1 MMLLQAPV
9 QAAAQA
15 APVSHLP
22 LYVIGAYLAV
32 LIVLGLA
39 SMRSFRGTSKD
50 YFTASHSVGPILLL
64 LSVFGTTMTAFA
76 MVGSTAKSYEK
87 GIGVYTLMASSSGI
101 VHALVFFLV
110 GIKLWAIGK
119 RHGFV
124 TQVQFFRDRFES
136 SGLGTLLFPILV
148 MLVIPYVVTGFIGAG
163 TFVQGATRGMFPVT
177 FASAVPATN
186 GAIPPWLTVLI
197 VCVVVLF
204 YIFQG
209 GVRGA
214 VWANAFQ
221 TILFLVAGVAAM
233 VMIAK
238 SLGGVEAATQAVLAK
253 KPQLLARE
261 GQIGHGEFLSY
272 MLVPLSVGMFPHLF
286 QNWLTAKSAKSF
298 RTVLIF
304 HPIFILLVW
313 MPCVLIGVW
322 ATGVVPELKIPSS
335 NAVLGAMMT
344 KYVDN
349 LFVRGLVQ
357 AGTIAAIMSMDSQI
371 MALGTMFT
379 EDVVVPLA
387 GLGKLSDKAQVAWS
401 RVFILAI
408 MAVSYALALYPPPN
422 VFDLG
427 VWCFSGFAGLFPLV
441 VAAIYWKRVTTAGA
455 YASVLAMLVTWS
467 VLFYQGLIAP
477 ARAGLPPTEPLILGV
492 MPVAWILLASTL
504 ALVGVSLAT
513 RPPSDKTLA
522 KYFA

>member
-1 MMLLQAPV
+1 VSPQ
-9 QAAAQA
+9 AAQA
-15 APVSHLP
+15 AAPAVSYLP
-22 LYVIGAYLAV
+22 LYVIGAYMLV
-32 LIVLGLA
+32 LIGLGLA

-50 YFTASHSVGPILLL
+50 YFTASHSVGPVLLL

-76 MVGSTAKSYEK
+76 MVGSTAKSFEQ

-101 VHALVFFLV
+101 VHSLVFFLV

-119 RHGFV
+119 RYGFV

-136 SGLGTLLFPILV
+136 SALGTLLFPILV
-148 MLVIPYVVTGFIGAG
+148 LLVIPYVVTGFIGAG
-163 TFVQGATRGMFPVT
+163 TFVQGATRGMFPGT
-177 FASAVPATN
+177 FATGVPASN
-186 GAIPPWLTVLI
+186 GAIPPWLTVLV
-197 VCVVVLF
+197 VCFVVLF

-221 TILFLVAGVAAM
+221 TIMFLVAGMAALW
-233 VMIAK
+233 MIAR
-238 SLGGVEAATQAVLAK
+238 SLGGLDAASNAVLAK
-253 KPQLLARE
+253 RPELLARE
-261 GQIGHGEFLSY
+261 GQIGHGEFLTY

-286 QNWLTAKSAKSF
+286 QNWLTAKDARSF

-304 HPIFILLVW
+304 HPIFILFVW

-322 ATGVVPELKIPSS
+322 AAGQALQAPSS
-335 NAVLGAMMT
+335 NAVLGIMTT
-344 KYVDN
+344 KYVGN
-349 LFVRGLVQ
+349 AVVRGLVQ

-387 GLGKLSDKAQVAWS
+387 GKGMLGDRGRVLWS
-401 RVFILAI
+401 RGFILGI
-408 MAVSYALALYPPPN
+408 MAVSYWLALYPPPN

-427 VWCFSGFAGLFPLV
+427 VWCFSGFSGLFPLV
-441 VAAIYWKRVTTAGA
+441 LAAIYWKRVTTAGA
-455 YASVLAMLVTWS
+455 FASIVAMLGVWG
-467 VLFYQGLIAP
+467 VLFYRGLIKP
-477 ARAGLPPTEPLILGV
+477 AMEGARPEEPLVLGL
-492 MPVAWILLASTL
+492 MPVAWVVLASAA
-504 ALVGVSLAT
+504 ALVVVSLAT
-513 RPPSDKTLA
+513 RPPSESTLK

>member
-1 MMLLQAPV
+1 MILQ
-9 QAAAQA
+9 AAQA
-15 APVSHLP
+15 ATGAPAAAVSHLP
-22 LYVIGAYLAV
+22 LYVIGAYMGV

-39 SMRSFRGTSKD
+39 SMRSFRGTSED
-50 YFTASHSVGPILLL
+50 YFTASHTVGPILLL

-76 MVGSTAKSYEK
+76 MVGSTAKSYEQ

-101 VHALVFFLV
+101 VHSLVFFLV

-124 TQVQFFRDRFES
+124 TQIQFFRDRFES
-136 SGLGTLLFPILV
+136 GALGTLLFPILV
-148 MLVIPYVVTGFIGAG
+148 LLVIPYVVTGFIGAG
-163 TFVQGATRGMFPVT
+163 TFVQGATRGMFPQA
-177 FASAVPATN
+177 FATGVPATN
-186 GAIPPWLTVLI
+186 GAIPPWITVLV

-221 TILFLVAGVAAM
+221 TILFLVAGVAAIA
-233 VMIAK
+233 MIAK
-238 SLGGVEAATQAVLAK
+238 SLGGAAAASEAVLAK
-253 KPQLLARE
+253 RPELLARE
-261 GQIGHGEFLSY
+261 GKISHGEFLSY

-286 QNWLTAKSAKSF
+286 QNWLTARSAKSF
-298 RTVLIF
+298 RVVLIF
-304 HPIFILLVW
+304 HPIFILVVW

-322 ATGVVPELKIPSS
+322 AAGQGLTAASP
-335 NAVLGAMMT
+335 NAVLGMMMS
-344 KYVDN
+344 KYVGD

-387 GLGKLSDKAQVAWS
+387 GKGKLSDKAQVAWS
-401 RVFILAI
+401 RIFILAI
-408 MAVSYALALYPPPN
+408 MGVSYWLALYPPPN

-441 VAAIYWKRVTTAGA
+441 LAAIYWKRVTTAGA
-455 YASVLAMLVTWS
+455 FASVLAMLGVWG
-467 VLFYQGLIAP
+467 VLFYRGLIQP
-477 ARAGLPPTEPLILGV
+477 ALAGQKPEEPLVLGV
-492 MPVAWILLASTL
+492 MPVTWVVLAATV
-504 ALVGVSLAT
+504 ALVLGSLAT
-513 RPPSDKTLA
+513 RPPSASTLR